1 MLKANRGR
9 AEFLNVDLDLT
20 SRSGLKELLDE
31 LEPNVFILHRSARR
45 ASVELRGQP
54 RSAEVAVRGIVRL
67 VRQLSPEGKRAWNRC
82 SLREA
87 NLGLQSGARPRQLVV
102 PLSAQA
108 LRDAASISLRLAIT
122 DYAPERA

>member
-1 MLKANRGR
+1 
-9 AEFLNVDLDLT
+9 
-20 SRSGLKELLDE
+20 
-31 LEPNVFILHRSARR
+31 
-45 ASVELRGQP
+45 
-54 RSAEVAVRGIVRL
+54 VAVRGIVRL